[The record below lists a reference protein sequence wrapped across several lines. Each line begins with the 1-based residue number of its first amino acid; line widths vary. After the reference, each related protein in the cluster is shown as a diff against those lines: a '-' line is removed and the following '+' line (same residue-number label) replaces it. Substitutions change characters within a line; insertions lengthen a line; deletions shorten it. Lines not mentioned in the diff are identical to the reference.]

1 MIKLKWINASN
12 VPNDL
17 QVKQVYGVLFT
28 TDGRVMLKIEQKNN
42 ALEYSLI
49 GGTPEAYDKNMVDTL
64 RREVGEEVSSTIG
77 NPIMLGYQLVDE
89 QNGKQPYAQ
98 VRMVAIINNVGESKP
113 DPDGGET
120 YLRLLTN
127 YKKAIKLLN
136 WGGIGKAIL
145 NKAFKIAKKQL
156 ALKVTNKKEEYV

>member
-42 ALEYSLI
+42 GLEYSLI

-113 DPDGGET
+113 DPDGGE
-120 YLRLLTN
+120 
-127 YKKAIKLLN
+127 KAIKLLN

-156 ALKVTNKKEEYV
+156 GLKVTNKKEEYV